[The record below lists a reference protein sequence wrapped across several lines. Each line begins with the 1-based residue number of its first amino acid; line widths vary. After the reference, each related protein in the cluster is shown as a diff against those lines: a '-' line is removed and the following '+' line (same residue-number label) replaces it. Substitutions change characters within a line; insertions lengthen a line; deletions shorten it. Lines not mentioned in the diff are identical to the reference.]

1 MFFLLSNTLDFFQGS
16 GVLSKPKTPK
26 SMGGWSTDDWKNY
39 YLGDFSYS
47 TSLAIKENSATKL

>member
-26 SMGGWSTDDWKNY
+26 SMGGWSTDD
-39 YLGDFSYS
+39 
-47 TSLAIKENSATKL
+47 